1 MSIAV
6 VNISSLQPAD
16 ADLVPYFEGQA
27 DGLTNASG
35 IANFDGLILRA
46 APGKYKLLLSLPDYP
61 QVIGIIPRQMC

>member
-16 ADLVPYFEGQA
+16 TDSVAYFEGQA
-27 DGLTNASG
+27 DGPTNASG

-46 APGKYKLLLSLPDYP
+46 APGAYNLLLSLPDYP
-61 QVIGIIPRQMC
+61 QVIGITPRQMC

>member
-35 IANFDGLILRA
+35 IASFDGLILRA
-46 APGKYKLLLSLPDYP
+46 APGKYKLLLSLPDHP

>member
-35 IANFDGLILRA
+35 IASFDGLILRA
-46 APGKYKLLLSLPDYP
+46 APGKLQAVVVSP
-61 QVIGIIPRQMC
+61 